1 MKCLIDA
8 EDWLPIQ
15 DYEGFYEISSHGRVR
30 SVDRVHTMT
39 GRHPKAYGRRLK
51 GKIKSSNGKPY
62 LAMVLYRDGVGERLL
77 VHRVVA
83 HHFCVR
89 NYELHQ
95 EVNHIDEDKTNNF
108 ASNLEWCTRSENALH
123 SCYKT
128 TGSLNGGSKLD
139 EEDVLE
145 IKELLKTDWSLR
157 AIAERFEVSYH
168 AIHKIKCGKNWSWLT
183 GLDKEVSI

>member
-15 DYEGFYEISSHGRVR
+15 NYRISQR
-30 SVDRVHTMT
+30 
-39 GRHPKAYGRRLK
+39 
-51 GKIKSSNGKPY
+51 
-62 LAMVLYRDGVGERLL
+62 
-77 VHRVVA
+77 
-83 HHFCVR
+83 
-89 NYELHQ
+89 
-95 EVNHIDEDKTNNF
+95 
-108 ASNLEWCTRSENALH
+108 
-123 SCYKT
+123 
-128 TGSLNGGSKLD
+128 GSKLD